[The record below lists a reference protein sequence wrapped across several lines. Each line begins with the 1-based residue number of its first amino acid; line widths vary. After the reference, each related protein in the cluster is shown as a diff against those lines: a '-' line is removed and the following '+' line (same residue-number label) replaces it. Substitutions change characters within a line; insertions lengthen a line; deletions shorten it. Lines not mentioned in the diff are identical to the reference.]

1 MEKKITAGITAIGSY
16 APEKLLT
23 NFDLEKMMDTNDE
36 WIRSRTGIETRHMA
50 ADDEFASNIAIGS
63 VEDLVKRFGK
73 KAIEG
78 VDLVI
83 LATSSPDAL
92 FPATASLVQ
101 SHFDLKAGAFDLLIA
116 CPGWIYGLSV
126 AQAYVESGLLKKIL
140 VIGTEALT
148 KLMDYSDRNTSI
160 LFGDGAGAAVVE
172 AVEAG
177 YGFKSFVLGSDGNG
191 AKHLGIRATANK
203 LPDGSSMPDGPFMN
217 GREVFKFAV
226 RIMPNATLDV
236 LKKADMSLDDIDLFV
251 PHQANSRIVTAAADK
266 LGIDHEK
273 MILVVNEYG
282 NTSTA
287 SIPLAL
293 ADAYDAGKVKKG
305 DNLVFVSFGAGL
317 SWAAMVLTWSTD

>member
-1 MEKKITAGITAIGSY
+1 MTKKINAGISAFGSY

-50 ADDEFASNIAIGS
+50 AEGEFASNIAIGS
-63 VEDLVKRFGK
+63 VADLVKRFGK
-73 KAIEG
+73 KSLEG
-78 VDLVI
+78 VELVI
-83 LATSSPDAL
+83 VATSSPDAL
-92 FPATASLVQ
+92 FPATASMVQ
-101 SHFDLKAGAFDLLIA
+101 SHFDLDAGAFDLLIA

-126 AQAYVESGLLKKIL
+126 AQAYVEAGLMKKVL

-148 KLMDYSDRNTSI
+148 KIMDYSDRNISI

-172 AVEAG
+172 AVDSD
-177 YGFKSFVLGSDGNG
+177 YGFQSFLLGSDGNG
-191 AKHLGIRATANK
+191 AKHLGIRAAANK
-203 LPDGSSMPDGPFMN
+203 LPDGTPMPDGPFMN

-226 RIMPNATLDV
+226 RIMPNATLEV
-236 LKKADMSLDDIDLFV
+236 LEKANMSLDDVDLFV

-266 LGIDHEK
+266 LGLDYDK
-273 MILVVNEYG
+273 MVLVVNEYG

-293 ADAYDAGKVKKG
+293 ADAYDAGRIKKG

-317 SWAAMVLTWSTD
+317 SWAAMTLKWSID

>member
-1 MEKKITAGITAIGSY
+1 VEKKINAGITAIGSY

-50 ADDEFASNIAIGS
+50 AEGEFASNIAISS

-73 KAIEG
+73 KAIED
-78 VDLVI
+78 VELVI
-83 LATSSPDAL
+83 VATSSPDAL
-92 FPATASLVQ
+92 FPATASMVQ

-126 AQAYVESGLLKKIL
+126 AQAYVESGLMKKIL
-140 VIGTEALT
+140 VVGTEALT

-160 LFGDGAGAAVVE
+160 LFGDGAGAAIVE
-172 AVEAG
+172 AVDRG
-177 YGFKSFVLGSDGNG
+177 LGFKSFVLGSDGNG
-191 AKHLGIRATANK
+191 AKHLGIRATADK
-203 LPDGSSMPDGPFMN
+203 LPDGTSMTDGPFMN

-226 RIMPNATLDV
+226 RIMPNATLEV
-236 LKKADMSLDDIDLFV
+236 LEKANMSLDDIDLFV
-251 PHQANSRIVTAAADK
+251 PHQANARIVTAAADK
-266 LGIDHEK
+266 LGIDHDK

-293 ADAYDAGKVKKG
+293 ADAYDAGKIKKG

-317 SWAAMVLTWSTD
+317 SWAAMTLTWSID